1 MKRLAAL
8 TLALLSFAALAAEPQ
23 KADPLEERLSKLPA
37 IAKGL
42 LTEGDVDQLVAAA
55 KGALQGKTVEV
66 PKDLQ
71 KRIEQ
76 KGEQLKSEI
85 TPLMELLIE
94 EMGKAAK
101 EALRDIN
108 AADAT
113 AKRTPTANR
122 I

>member
-8 TLALLSFAALAAEPQ
+8 TLALLSFTAFAAEPQ

-108 AADAT
+108 AADT
-113 AKRTPTANR
+113 PAKRTPTANR